1 MTWSEKFRVMESI
14 TAATKVLAA
23 RHIVLKSLALAAS
36 QPADL
41 VASSLVDLGL
51 SDMNLLVK
59 LLYLSISSRLF
70 MPKQTESKT
79 VLDEVNINHP
89 NTDSV

>member
-36 QPADL
+36 QPTDL

-79 VLDEVNINHP
+79 ILDEV
-89 NTDSV
+89 SF

>member
-36 QPADL
+36 QPDDL

-89 NTDSV
+89 SSS